1 MRNLDLDEGQARGG
15 AGLIFKFAQEKL
27 SSGEFGQLS
36 EIVPE
41 IQDLINDAPESG
53 GLLGALGGLASVF
66 GGKAEGMGNLANIV
80 AGFSKL
86 GLDSE
91 MFSKF
96 IPVILDF
103 LQDKGGERIKNILDS
118 VIKPE

>member
-1 MRNLDLDEGQARGG
+1 VRNLDLDEGQARGG